1 METTTSSVRSGA
13 SGGDRSLLVDAVI
26 GAVVTLALFFV
37 PVVGTIVGGAVA
49 GYLHERDGPKVGAL
63 SGFLAAI
70 PAVLIVVLG
79 FAFFAIVPDTVGAI
93 GVGVAFVLV
102 AIVAVLVAG
111 AINAALGAL
120 GGYIGV
126 AIRED

>member
-13 SGGDRSLLVDAVI
+13 NGGDRSLLVDAVI
-26 GAVVTLALFFV
+26 GAVVTLALFFL
-37 PVVGTIVGGAVA
+37 PFVGTIVGGAVA
-49 GYLHERDGPKVGAL
+49 GYLHERDGLKVGAL
-63 SGFLAAI
+63 AGFLAAI
-70 PAVLIVVLG
+70 PAVLIAVLG
-79 FAFFAIVPDTVGAI
+79 VSLFAFVPDTVGAI

-120 GGYIGV
+120 GGYVGV

>member
-1 METTTSSVRSGA
+1 MENTTSSVRSGA
-13 SGGDRSLLVDAVI
+13 NSGDRSLLVDAVI

-49 GYLHERDGPKVGAL
+49 GYLHERDGLKVGAL
-63 SGFLAAI
+63 AGFLAAI
-70 PAVLIVVLG
+70 PAVLIAVLG
-79 FAFFAIVPDTVGAI
+79 FAFFAIVPDSVGAI

-102 AIVAVLVAG
+102 VIVAVLVAG

>member
-1 METTTSSVRSGA
+1 METTTSSVESGA
-13 SGGDRSLLVDAVI
+13 NSGGRSLLVDAAI
-26 GAVVTLALFFV
+26 GAVVTLVLFFL

-49 GYLHERDGPKVGAL
+49 GYLHERDGLKVGAL
-63 SGFLAAI
+63 AGFLAAI
-70 PAVLIVVLG
+70 PAVLFAVFG
-79 FAFFAIVPDTVGAI
+79 FAFFAIVPDSVGAI

-102 AIVAVLVAG
+102 VIVAVLVAG

-120 GGYIGV
+120 GGYVGV